1 MKAIIFLLITLNFY
15 SSAMANMT
23 IRNAHQFSFDGMDG
37 NKINLSDLK
46 KKVVL
51 IVNTASKCGLTPQY
65 KGLQNLH
72 EKYKDQGLVIIGV
85 PSGDFS
91 NQEFEQ
97 IEQVK
102 EFTDEKFSI
111 TFPLTFISKVKGSD
125 AHPFYLWANKKSGFL
140 GSPKWNFHKYLIDKD
155 GNLAAWFASTTKPES
170 AKIIKKIEELL

>member
-1 MKAIIFLLITLNFY
+1 
-15 SSAMANMT
+15 MANMT
-23 IRNAHQFSFDGMDG
+23 ILNAHQFSFEGMDG

-46 KKVVL
+46 GKVVL
-51 IVNTASKCGLTPQY
+51 VVNTASKCGLTPQY
-65 KGLQNLH
+65 QGLQNLY
-72 EKYKDQGLVIIGV
+72 EKYQDKGLVIIGV

-91 NQEFEQ
+91 NQEFEN

-102 EFTDEKFSI
+102 KFTDEKFSV
-111 TFPLTFISKVKGSD
+111 TFPLTFISKVKGKE

-170 AKIIKKIEELL
+170 KNIINKIEGIL